1 MEEKF
6 QNILTEDEKVIKI
19 TKAANS
25 YITKRCIGTLI
36 AAIFFL
42 ILFGTLSWALP
53 WREVVLE
60 RGWGETTTEMQ
71 GFPWIVAIIVPG
83 VFLFI
88 TLLVYIFSKNGKDNY
103 FVCLTNK
110 RIIIRSGAFTN
121 DFKQYSIENVSGNI
135 TTVCSQS
142 IFDRGNEKTC
152 ALFLNIELLPVGHEK
167 LNIWTAA
174 VEDGYEFAK
183 QIEKVVKDNAKTN
196 KQKPVKE

>member
-19 TKAANS
+19 TKATNS
-25 YITKRCIGTLI
+25 YVTKRCIGTLI

-42 ILFGTLSWALP
+42 ILFGTLSLALP
-53 WREVVLE
+53 WREVVIE
-60 RGWGETTTEMQ
+60 HAWETTTEMQ
-71 GFPWIVAIIVPG
+71 GFPWIVAIVVPG

-88 TLLVYIFSKNGKDNY
+88 TLLIYIFSKNGKGNY
-103 FVCLTNK
+103 FICLTNK

-121 DFKQYSIENVSGNI
+121 DFQQYSIENVSGNI

-142 IFDRGNEKTC
+142 IFDKGDENTC
-152 ALFLNIELLPVGHEK
+152 AMRLTIELLPVGHEK

-183 QIEKVVKDNAKTN
+183 QIEKVVKENAKSN